1 MRALGINIFTIPVIL
16 GVAGI
21 FFSCV
26 NDLERIKEVSS
37 IEHAPDEA
45 SRNLNVIYTDSGY
58 AKLELTA
65 TIAESYNETQKT
77 KLKDGLKVKFF
88 NDNGEVVSILT
99 ALYGEIDKNTGDMFV
114 RDSVELKNVEQ
125 NKILKSE
132 ELIWDKK
139 GDSVYT
145 EKAVTITYPNMILYG
160 QGAKTNR
167 NFDTAFVYNVK
178 ARVNK

>member
-1 MRALGINIFTIPVIL
+1 MKALAKNIKWIPVIL
-16 GVAGI
+16 GVTGI

-26 NDLERIKEVSS
+26 NDLETIKEVSS

-45 SRNLNVIYTDSGY
+45 TLDLNVIYTDSGF
-58 AKLELTA
+58 AKLELSA
-65 TIAESYNETQKT
+65 KIAESYSETQKT
-77 KLKDGLKVKFF
+77 LLKDGLKVKFF
-88 NDNGEVVSILT
+88 NDEGEVTSVLT
-99 ALYGEIDKNTGDMFV
+99 ALYGEIDKKTGNMFV

-125 NKILKSE
+125 DKVLRSE
-132 ELIWDKK
+132 ELIWDKD

-145 EKAVTITYPNMILYG
+145 EKAVTITYPDMILYG